1 MRWSL
6 PTSLRDRATL
16 EIRIAGGEWEP
27 ISSGAHLLAE
37 LDPSQSHE
45 IELRV
50 NSAQWQV
57 KKEGQGREGGRE
69 GGGRKGGGE

>member
-1 MRWSL
+1 M
-6 PTSLRDRATL
+6 
-16 EIRIAGGEWEP
+16 
-27 ISSGAHLLAE
+27 LAE

-57 KKEGQGREGGRE
+57 RGQEEGQGREGRRRKEGRGRMRKRE
-69 GGGRKGGGE
+69 GVRGGRKISGREERER